1 MSDLRES
8 NERAMGEHWERNKNK
23 PSSKAAR
30 SAAGGV
36 VQSVGEAA
44 PYALASLLSLALV
57 SAVAIS

>member
-1 MSDLRES
+1 
-8 NERAMGEHWERNKNK
+8 MGEHWEQNTNK
-23 PSSKAAR
+23 PSSKEAR